1 LVIKLVNAFRKDCPR
16 MITRIGSAIRSR
28 DAAALADAAHALKGS
43 VGNFGA
49 SAAFETAREVEKLAR
64 EGKLDG
70 ARELSGTLEERI
82 AAFLLALQA
91 IAQRNKNIKRRIR
104 SRNSRR
110 RKK

>member
-1 LVIKLVNAFRKDCPR
+1 MNPTLLARFSGDRKLVRTLVNAFREDCPR
-16 MITRIGSAIRSR
+16 MMSRIRSAIRAR

-70 ARELSGTLEERI
+70 ARELGAMLEE
-82 AAFLLALQA
+82 ADCGFSSGAPGNCA
-91 IAQRNKNIKRRIR
+91 
-104 SRNSRR
+104 
-110 RKK
+110 KK